1 MENKD
6 INSKNVNVEKDSL
19 VKRTGDKIER
29 LGDKV
34 SRAGAEKVGRVIHDL
49 GDKLEHSRDGK

>member
-6 INSKNVNVEKDSL
+6 INTKNLNTEKESL
-19 VKRTGDKIER
+19 AKRTGDKIEN

-34 SRAGAEKVGRVIHDL
+34 SRAGAEKVGRAIHNL
-49 GDKLEHSRDGK
+49 GDKIEHSRDGK

>member
-6 INSKNVNVEKDSL
+6 LTTKNVQEKESL
-19 VKRTGDKIER
+19 TKKAGDQIER

-34 SRAGAEKVGRVIHDL
+34 SRAGAEKVGRAIHNL
-49 GDKLEHSRDGK
+49 GDKIEHSRDGK